1 MGDKMEALS
10 KRQKLINSTIAV
22 VASNGLADTTT
33 KTICAKAKLNEA
45 YLYRNFSNKDHL
57 LLETYL
63 YENEKLMRLII
74 DEADNQSKYVE
85 TKSLKERSKAVVSKV
100 WDFLTENPNVCKYL
114 VYYYQSSQFTKHALA
129 EHNKWVNILLNKL
142 NLEYFN
148 EKEYAK
154 TLLYV
159 LFNTVFSMAKQVA
172 DNRLPNTNETA
183 EMVFKCVYIFISA
196 CYKGHKTI
204 SFD

>member
-1 MGDKMEALS
+1 MEAIS
-10 KRQKLINSTIAV
+10 KRQTLINSTIAV
-22 VASNGLADTTT
+22 VASIGLADTTT
-33 KTICAKAKLNEA
+33 KTICKKAKLNEA
-45 YLYRNFSNKDHL
+45 YLYRNFSNKDDL

-74 DEADNQSKYVE
+74 DEAEKQRKYVE
-85 TKSLKERSKAVVSKV
+85 TKSLRERSKAVVTKV

-114 VYYYQSSQFTKHALA
+114 VYYYQSSQFTKYALA

-142 NLEYFN
+142 DLEYFN
-148 EKEYAK
+148 EKEYAR
-154 TLLYV
+154 TLLYI

-172 DNRLPNTNETA
+172 DNRLPNTKETA

-196 CYKGHKTI
+196 CYKGSKNI
-204 SFD
+204 NSFH